1 MSRDAGARVHRHD
14 AIERI
19 GVLLVNLGT
28 PSAPTPKAVRA
39 YLREFLSDPRVV
51 EIPRAIWLPLLYGII
66 LNVRPRRSA
75 RKYLS
80 IWTAEGSP
88 LLVNTA
94 RQASLLREHF
104 AHTLGQPVEVAF
116 GMRYGTPSIGS
127 AIHALLDSHCGRLL
141 IVPLYPQY
149 AASTTATALDRV
161 AHVLHDVRNIPAL
174 RFIKHFHDHRAYI
187 GAVVDRIRQHWSAH
201 GRPDKLVMSFHGLPR
216 VTLER
221 GDPYHCECH
230 KTARLIAESL
240 ELDPSTWCIT
250 FQSRFGRARWLEPYT
265 TSVLEELGRAGTKRV
280 DVVCPGFVADC
291 LETLEEIGIE
301 GESAFRK
308 AGGGE
313 LRLIPCMNDSAIW
326 IDALGEIVREN
337 LAHWID
343 PAWNDASA
351 RSRADATFA
360 RATALG
366 ATQ

>member
-1 MSRDAGARVHRHD
+1 M
-14 AIERI
+14 
-19 GVLLVNLGT
+19 LLVNLGT

-51 EIPRAIWLPLLYGII
+51 EIPRAIWLPLLHGVI

-75 RKYLS
+75 RKYRS

-94 RQASLLREHF
+94 RQTALLREHL
-104 AHTLGQPVEVAF
+104 ANTLGQPVEVAF
-116 GMRYGTPSIGS
+116 GMRYGTPSIGG
-127 AIHALLDSHCGRLL
+127 AINALLDAHCGRLL

-149 AASTTATALDRV
+149 AASTTATALDCV
-161 AHVLHDVRNIPAL
+161 AQVLRDVRNIPGL

-187 GAVVDRIRQHWSAH
+187 GAVVDGIRRHWSAH
-201 GRPDKLVMSFHGLPR
+201 GRPNKLVMSFHGLPR

-240 ELDPSTWCIT
+240 ALDPSDWQIT

-265 TSVLEELGRAGTKRV
+265 TSVLEDLGRAGTQRV

-301 GESAFRK
+301 GESAFRR
-308 AGGGE
+308 AGGRE
-313 LRLIPCMNDSAIW
+313 LHLIPCMNDSASW
-326 IDALGEIVREN
+326 VDALGEIVREN

-351 RSRADATFA
+351 RSRAAATLA

-366 ATQ
+366 APH